1 MRIDCRWIAL
11 LLLAACAGM
20 RDPETGSN
28 DSGSS
33 GLLTITAS
41 ADEVTVGDSPVTLT
55 AAPGEASWSLLGPGK
70 LSGVTGQ
77 TTQYLPPD
85 SLDLTESVTVT
96 ASRGS
101 DKARAVLKVHPRL
114 SYPVGRRPVAIGF
127 DGARL
132 WVAGAWDLD
141 VLILRPSDAAPLGR
155 VVVNHGVGALVFD
168 GTNMWTINPGADSV
182 TKLRAADGAN
192 LGTFPVGNQPIA
204 AAFDGTNL
212 WVTNRADRTVTTL
225 RASDGAILGTF
236 PVPGGPAGIA
246 FDGKNLWVANHDR
259 PPPGGAGEAVTCVRP
274 SDGANL
280 GNVHGGPAPWF
291 VIADGSE
298 LWVTSLYAGLVTQLD
313 TTSGG
318 LLQTGRIG
326 NGANVQGMT
335 VARGSL
341 WFGLVPG
348 SVVKVNPANLSQQ
361 ASFTIKGPSAFA
373 FDGTRLWIGSLDGNS
388 LTPL

>member
-101 DKARAVLKVHPRL
+101 DTARAVLKVHPRL

-155 VVVNHGVGALVFD
+155 VVVNNGVGALVFD
-168 GTNMWTINPGADSV
+168 GASMWPMHAGADSV
-182 TKLRAADGAN
+182 VVLRAADGE
-192 LGTFPVGNQPIA
+192 
-204 AAFDGTNL
+204 
-212 WVTNRADRTVTTL
+212 
-225 RASDGAILGTF
+225 S
-236 PVPGGPAGIA
+236 
-246 FDGKNLWVANHDR
+246 
-259 PPPGGAGEAVTCVRP
+259 
-274 SDGANL
+274 
-280 GNVHGGPAPWF
+280 GNVPCR
-291 VIADGSE
+291 E
-298 LWVTSLYAGLVTQLD
+298 
-313 TTSGG
+313 
-318 LLQTGRIG
+318 
-326 NGANVQGMT
+326 
-335 VARGSL
+335 
-341 WFGLVPG
+341 
-348 SVVKVNPANLSQQ
+348 PANRR
-361 ASFTIKGPSAFA
+361 
-373 FDGTRLWIGSLDGNS
+373 RL
-388 LTPL
+388 

>member
-70 LSGVTGQ
+70 LSAVTGQ

-141 VLILRPSDAAPLGR
+141 VLILRPSDLASC
-155 VVVNHGVGALVFD
+155 
-168 GTNMWTINPGADSV
+168 ADAVRTS
-182 TKLRAADGAN
+182 LFA
-192 LGTFPVGNQPIA
+192 TFPASKNSRCTSSRFFRSFLIRSSTVAICRRTVAMAMASTTALPVSVRYA
-204 AAFDGTNL
+204 AA
-212 WVTNRADRTVTTL
+212 
-225 RASDGAILGTF
+225 S
-236 PVPGGPAGIA
+236 
-246 FDGKNLWVANHDR
+246 
-259 PPPGGAGEAVTCVRP
+259 
-274 SDGANL
+274 S
-280 GNVHGGPAPWF
+280 
-291 VIADGSE
+291 
-298 LWVTSLYAGLVTQLD
+298 
-313 TTSGG
+313 
-318 LLQTGRIG
+318 
-326 NGANVQGMT
+326 
-335 VARGSL
+335 
-341 WFGLVPG
+341 
-348 SVVKVNPANLSQQ
+348 
-361 ASFTIKGPSAFA
+361 
-373 FDGTRLWIGSLDGNS
+373 
-388 LTPL
+388 

>member
-1 MRIDCRWIAL
+1 
-11 LLLAACAGM
+11 
-20 RDPETGSN
+20 
-28 DSGSS
+28 
-33 GLLTITAS
+33 
-41 ADEVTVGDSPVTLT
+41 
-55 AAPGEASWSLLGPGK
+55 
-70 LSGVTGQ
+70 
-77 TTQYLPPD
+77 
-85 SLDLTESVTVT
+85 DLTESVTVT

-168 GTNMWTINPGADSV
+168 GTN
-182 TKLRAADGAN
+182 
-192 LGTFPVGNQPIA
+192 
-204 AAFDGTNL
+204 
-212 WVTNRADRTVTTL
+212 
-225 RASDGAILGTF
+225 
-236 PVPGGPAGIA
+236 
-246 FDGKNLWVANHDR
+246 LWVANHDR
-259 PPPGGAGEAVTCVRP
+259 PPPGGAGETVTCVRP

-280 GNVHGGPAPWF
+280 GNVYVGPAPWF

-348 SVVKVNPANLSQQ
+348 SVVK
-361 ASFTIKGPSAFA
+361 
-373 FDGTRLWIGSLDGNS
+373 R
-388 LTPL
+388 

>member
-70 LSGVTGQ
+70 LSAVTGQ
-77 TTQYLPPD
+77 TTHYLPPD

-101 DKARAVLKVHPRL
+101 DKARAVLKIHPRL
-114 SYPVGRRPVAIGF
+114 SYPVGDR
-127 DGARL
+127 
-132 WVAGAWDLD
+132 
-141 VLILRPSDAAPLGR
+141 
-155 VVVNHGVGALVFD
+155 
-168 GTNMWTINPGADSV
+168 TV
-182 TKLRAADGAN
+182 TKLRAADGAIR
-192 LGTFPVGNQPIA
+192 GTYPG
-204 AAFDGTNL
+204 
-212 WVTNRADRTVTTL
+212 
-225 RASDGAILGTF
+225 
-236 PVPGGPAGIA
+236 PGGPAGIA

-259 PPPGGAGEAVTCVRP
+259 PPPGGAGETVTCVRP

-280 GNVHGGPAPWF
+280 GNVYVGPAPWF

-318 LLQTGRIG
+318 LLQTGR
-326 NGANVQGMT
+326 
-335 VARGSL
+335 
-341 WFGLVPG
+341 
-348 SVVKVNPANLSQQ
+348 
-361 ASFTIKGPSAFA
+361 
-373 FDGTRLWIGSLDGNS
+373 
-388 LTPL
+388 

>member
-132 WVAGAWDLD
+132 
-141 VLILRPSDAAPLGR
+141 
-155 VVVNHGVGALVFD
+155 
-168 GTNMWTINPGADSV
+168 
-182 TKLRAADGAN
+182 
-192 LGTFPVGNQPIA
+192 
-204 AAFDGTNL
+204 
-212 WVTNRADRTVTTL
+212 
-225 RASDGAILGTF
+225 
-236 PVPGGPAGIA
+236 
-246 FDGKNLWVANHDR
+246 
-259 PPPGGAGEAVTCVRP
+259 
-274 SDGANL
+274 
-280 GNVHGGPAPWF
+280 
-291 VIADGSE
+291 
-298 LWVTSLYAGLVTQLD
+298 
-313 TTSGG
+313 
-318 LLQTGRIG
+318 
-326 NGANVQGMT
+326 
-335 VARGSL
+335 
-341 WFGLVPG
+341 
-348 SVVKVNPANLSQQ
+348 
-361 ASFTIKGPSAFA
+361 
-373 FDGTRLWIGSLDGNS
+373 
-388 LTPL
+388 